1 VRSHDPGVTGTV
13 HDLVA
18 EAPAE
23 RRRAECTPSV
33 VDIDISQAAPARV
46 YDHFLG
52 GLHTFAAD
60 RDLAGQLSA
69 AVPDV
74 ARMAWA
80 NRAFLHRAM
89 CFLVETGIEQFL
101 DLGCGLLTVGSVHD
115 LLHQAAPQA
124 RVVHV
129 DLDPITVAYASQ
141 AILTAGRAERA
152 AAVCAD
158 VRYPWAI
165 LSHRDVQRQLDFHQ
179 PIGVLAAAVLHYL
192 SDEDKPFAVLAE
204 YRDAT
209 VAGSY
214 LAVSHVTADS
224 RPADVASLVGVAA
237 RFGIPVTPRSRGQ
250 IRQMLAGFDPV
261 DPGLVWAPEWRPDR
275 TGDADIDNTSEPD
288 PSRSCVLA
296 GIGRKP

>member
-1 VRSHDPGVTGTV
+1 MRSHDSGVTGTV

-23 RRRAECTPSV
+23 RRRAEYTPSAV
-33 VDIDISQAAPARV
+33 DISQAAPARV

-80 NRAFLHRAM
+80 NRAFLHRAV

-192 SDEDKPFAVLAE
+192 SDEDKPLAVLA
-204 YRDAT
+204 
-209 VAGSY
+209 
-214 LAVSHVTADS
+214 AVDRSAVHGQGRRRGRAVPG
-224 RPADVASLVGVAA
+224 PARRRGGAVGG
-237 RFGIPVTPRSRGQ
+237 RRPRSR
-250 IRQMLAGFDPV
+250 R
-261 DPGLVWAPEWRPDR
+261 
-275 TGDADIDNTSEPD
+275 
-288 PSRSCVLA
+288 
-296 GIGRKP
+296 